1 MATRQPDLQVL
12 TGATRQS
19 LVLLESEILAAGGE
33 GTVYLPGSY
42 PDHAAKIYHSPAS
55 DIQAK
60 LRLMID
66 NPPRVPT
73 DEEDRIAI
81 AWPEDLLLDPAMPG
95 SAVGFLMRR
104 VSGEPVI
111 QYYSPGRRRSI
122 APSFTYEHLL
132 ATARNIARAVEICHG
147 QRYVI
152 GDINESNVLVS
163 ETGSVAL
170 IDTDSFQVLD
180 RASGQIHRSPVGKP
194 EYTPAELQG
203 HRFDS
208 IDRTQDHD
216 IFGLAVLI
224 YQLLMEGVHPFT
236 GVYALSGDPPQLED
250 RIANGHFPHS
260 RTRAVPYNHSPLAP
274 PWHTIHSSLQDLFI
288 QCFDIGHNSPET
300 RPTAHEWA
308 QTLEEAQA
316 DLVSCPRSGQHRYF
330 NHLMDCPWC
339 ERAAAMGGFDYS
351 FPPLPSGVTATQPSF
366 RPVRTPAPAASSP
379 SPPPTSGARPP
390 STSAATPAPPS
401 SPTPAPAPAPPP
413 SPPRPTRRARLPGP
427 TSTGSAGDT
436 DWLYWVSAVA
446 GYGALIP
453 LILFSEFRPWWWLT
467 LTLLSGLLLYFP
479 GRKLFQRP
487 ITTMRRI
494 LIGVASLVT
503 AYMSLGLIG
512 AAMNTWPWW
521 LWLATGLGIAFI
533 FLVPARDWLLV
544 SLRSPIAR
552 RRWIAIGAASL
563 VGVFILGNL
572 INAGLRDWQDWRHQS
587 SLAAAANTAS
597 AGGVAPAAIFPP
609 DTPTPAPAPAVP
621 EAAPAPPL
629 APAPIVAMAVS
640 TSTPTTTPMPTPT
653 FTPNPT
659 LTPTQTSV
667 PTFTPVPTTTP
678 RPLPTP
684 IPIVNQDAYVLIQE
698 GGGPEEISL
707 DWNFASYGNGIP
719 TATDDGSVNLS
730 FSPVS
735 HSADTAFITVE
746 AKDDS
751 HLGNGVAMI
760 QITNELRNIVYLLV
774 VEVQDA
780 GEPTATPTYT
790 STSIPIPHIHESGDV
805 LVAEGGLTNF
815 IFSWNR
821 GVYGDGRA
829 SITDGGPVN
838 IWYSDIDHQDQQ
850 AAITVGANDDSLVG
864 NGHAEITISNQTGSM
879 VYVLNVEVVD
889 AGEATATP
897 TSTSVPTFTPTP
909 TSTPTPLVTRTPTPI
924 PLPNLSLEVFSICVE
939 GMTCWPQTPNEES
952 VSGSLRVS
960 ITWRVENI
968 GNGPTQSHTD
978 LRFYADGEYHE
989 GEYLRYAFDI
999 PILDPGESIG
1009 QRNQTLETPDSRW
1022 PLDFSLTGDN
1032 TIIAIVDTQD
1042 RVQEIGDDCRNLK
1055 VYRDRSA
1062 ARNST
1067 CDNVR
1072 YFGNLPFLPT
1082 PTPTPLFSPT
1092 PTPTLTPTPRPT
1104 PVSTPTPT
1112 PVPTQTPRPTPAG
1125 TSVGVTVTISWDM
1138 FDANEPN
1145 NVIYNVGLCDPSD
1158 CSREWLRD
1166 SSGTNV
1172 FLTWRSDDGQMP
1184 IPVPPGAYTAK
1195 VEAFTGNRTYRCT
1208 TDFEVTSSLQV
1219 VTTREDCN
1227 KAQHGQELKV
1237 R

>member
-1 MATRQPDLQVL
+1 MATRQPDRQVM
-12 TGATRQS
+12 TGSARQS
-19 LVLLESEILAAGGE
+19 LVLLNSEILASGGE

-42 PDHAAKIYHSPAS
+42 PDHAAKIYHAPSA
-55 DIQAK
+55 DIQTK

-66 NPPRVPT
+66 NTPRVPPG
-73 DEEDRIAI
+73 EEDRIAI
-81 AWPEDLLLDPAMPG
+81 AWPEELLLDPAMPS

-111 QYYSPGRRRSI
+111 QYYSPGRRRSV
-122 APSFTYEHLL
+122 APFFTYEHQI

-163 ETGSVAL
+163 ETGAVAL

-216 IFGLAVLI
+216 MFGLAVII
-224 YQLLMEGVHPFT
+224 YQLLMEGVHPFA
-236 GVYALSGDPPQLED
+236 GVYTPSGDPPQLED

-274 PWHTIHSSLQDLFI
+274 PWQTLHPSLRDRFI
-288 QCFDIGHNSPET
+288 QCFDIGHDSPET

-308 QTLEEAQA
+308 QTLEEVQSA
-316 DLVSCPRSGQHRYF
+316 LNSCVRNSQHRYF
-330 NHLMDCPWC
+330 NHLSDCPWC

-366 RPVRTPAPAASSP
+366 RPVRTPAPAASP
-379 SPPPTSGARPP
+379 LPPPPTSGTR
-390 STSAATPAPPS
+390 PPS
-401 SPTPAPAPAPPP
+401 SPATTPAPAPPP
-413 SPPRPTRRARLPGP
+413 RPPRLPGRTRLP
-427 TSTGSAGDT
+427 RRTYIGSVVVP

-453 LILFSEFRPWWWLT
+453 LTVSSEFNPWWWLF
-467 LTLLSGLLLYFP
+467 LMLVAGALLYFP
-479 GRKLFQRP
+479 GRRLFQQP
-487 ITTMRRI
+487 ITPIRWI
-494 LIGVASLVT
+494 LIVVASIVT
-503 AYMSLGLIG
+503 ASMSLSLIG

-521 LWLATGLGIAFI
+521 LWLAIGLGMTFV
-533 FLVPARDWLLV
+533 LTVPARDWLLR
-544 SLRSPIAR
+544 LRRSPTAW
-552 RRWIAIGAASL
+552 RRWTAIGAVSL

-572 INAGLRDWQDWRHQS
+572 IAAGIRDWQDWRYER
-587 SLAAAANTAS
+587 SLEAAANTAS
-597 AGGVAPAAIFPP
+597 AELPPPPVPASPGTELPPPLTPAPIAPVVVP
-609 DTPTPAPAPAVP
+609 TSTPTPAPTHT
-621 EAAPAPPL
+621 
-629 APAPIVAMAVS
+629 PI
-640 TSTPTTTPMPTPT
+640 PTPT
-653 FTPNPT
+653 FTPKPT
-659 LTPTQTSV
+659 LTPTQT
-667 PTFTPVPTTTP
+667 PVPTLTPTSTRIP

-684 IPIVNQDAYVLIQE
+684 IPVVNQDGYVLIQE

-707 DWNFASYGNGIP
+707 DWNFAAYGNGIP
-719 TATDDGSVNLS
+719 TATNDGSVNLS
-730 FSPVS
+730 FSPIR
-735 HSADTAFITVE
+735 HSADMAFITVE

-780 GEPTATPTYT
+780 GEPTATPTVT
-790 STSIPIPHIHESGDV
+790 PIPHIRGSGDV
-805 LVAEGGLTNF
+805 LVAEGGFTNF
-815 IFSWNR
+815 IFSWDR
-821 GVYGDGRA
+821 GVYGDGKP

-850 AAITVGANDDSLVG
+850 ATITVGANDDSLVG

-897 TSTSVPTFTPTP
+897 TSTPVPTVTPTP
-909 TSTPTPLVTRTPTPI
+909 TSTPTPLVTPTPTPI
-924 PLPNLSLEVFSICVE
+924 PLPNLSLEVFIICVE
-939 GMTCWPQTPNEES
+939 RMACWTETANEDT

-968 GNGPTQSHTD
+968 GYGPTQSDSD

-989 GEYLRYAFDI
+989 GEYLGYSFDI
-999 PILDPGESIG
+999 PILEPGESVG
-1009 QRNQTLETPDSRW
+1009 ERNQTLERPDSPW

-1032 TIIAIVDTQD
+1032 TIIAIVDMQD
-1042 RVQEIGDDCRNLK
+1042 RVLEIGDDCRNLK
-1055 VYRDRSA
+1055 VYRDRFSA
-1062 ARNST
+1062 QKSQ

-1072 YFGNLPFLPT
+1072 YVENLRFFPT
-1082 PTPTPLFSPT
+1082 PSPT
-1092 PTPTLTPTPRPT
+1092 PTPTI
-1104 PVSTPTPT
+1104 TPTPT
-1112 PVPTQTPRPTPAG
+1112 LNP
-1125 TSVGVTVTISWDM
+1125 
-1138 FDANEPN
+1138 
-1145 NVIYNVGLCDPSD
+1145 
-1158 CSREWLRD
+1158 
-1166 SSGTNV
+1166 
-1172 FLTWRSDDGQMP
+1172 
-1184 IPVPPGAYTAK
+1184 
-1195 VEAFTGNRTYRCT
+1195 
-1208 TDFEVTSSLQV
+1208 
-1219 VTTREDCN
+1219 
-1227 KAQHGQELKV
+1227 
-1237 R
+1237 